1 MAYTVKIKLY
11 LKLKNN
17 WLDKQKYPVNV
28 TSKNAKMLCCMLSRI
43 SSNWVMQPSDEVI
56 EFFIVDWDVG
66 DCNGI
71 ETHNHLVRKRGLEHE
86 VELASMA
93 KWLSFYL
100 PTR

>member
-1 MAYTVKIKLY
+1 
-11 LKLKNN
+11 
-17 WLDKQKYPVNV
+17 
-28 TSKNAKMLCCMLSRI
+28 
-43 SSNWVMQPSDEVI
+43 MQPSDEVI

-100 PTR
+100 PTK